1 MADAE
6 RPAPSPD
13 PTASEPP
20 ARSLEADAGA
30 APEQGAAQRRQWR
43 ALLKGL
49 VLIVT
54 LAGAGFALSALKLD
68 ENLDRHAVAAALDG
82 LGPLGWLVF
91 ALATGLLT
99 AAGLPRQIPAFI
111 GGYVYGVAGG
121 TLLATLGAALGCGLD
136 FAYARFLGRE
146 LVRRRFAR
154 RIGSRLQR
162 FDRFLAQSPLA
173 MSLILRLMPVGNNM
187 VTSLAG
193 GLTSIPLWPF
203 LAGSFLG
210 YVPQHLI
217 FALVGKGVRVD
228 PGLRIGLA
236 VALFVASTL
245 WGFALYRKYRAA
257 DVVSDE
263 DEETDKS

>member
-1 MADAE
+1 M
-6 RPAPSPD
+6 PAPEGHDTPQAKDAVPACPPPD
-13 PTASEPP
+13 RARTPEREAPP
-20 ARSLEADAGA
+20 
-30 APEQGAAQRRQWR
+30 RRKWR
-43 ALLKGL
+43 AVLKGL
-49 VLIVT
+49 TLIVS
-54 LAGAGFALSALKLD
+54 LAAAGFALNAMHLD

-82 LGPLGWLVF
+82 MGALGWLVF
-91 ALATGLLT
+91 TVAAGLLT

-136 FAYARFLGRE
+136 FAYARFLGRD

-154 RIGSRLQR
+154 RIAR
-162 FDRFLAQSPLA
+162 FDCFLAQSPLA
-173 MSLILRLMPVGNNM
+173 MSLIIRLMPVGNNLI
-187 VTSLAG
+187 TNLAA

-236 VALFVASTL
+236 ALLFVASTL

-257 DVVSDE
+257 DVVNGE
-263 DEETDKS
+263 DGEG

>member
-1 MADAE
+1 M
-6 RPAPSPD
+6 
-13 PTASEPP
+13 
-20 ARSLEADAGA
+20 A
-30 APEQGAAQRRQWR
+30 APEGRDIPQGCPPPDAPGRETPPRRKWR
-43 ALLKGL
+43 AVLKGL
-49 VLIVT
+49 TLIVT
-54 LAGAGFALSALKLD
+54 LAAAGFALNAMKLD
-68 ENLDRHAVAAALDG
+68 QSLDRHAVAASLDG

-91 ALATGLLT
+91 TVAAGLLT

-121 TLLATLGAALGCGLD
+121 TLLATLGAGLGCGLD

-146 LVRRRFAR
+146 LVRHRFAR
-154 RIGSRLQR
+154 RIGNRLER
-162 FDRFLAQSPLA
+162 LDCFLAKSPLA
-173 MSLILRLMPVGNNM
+173 MSLIIRLMPVGNN
-187 VTSLAG
+187 TITNLAA

-203 LAGSFLG
+203 LAGSLLG

-236 VALFVASTL
+236 AALFVVSTL

-257 DVVSDE
+257 DVVNGDDGE
-263 DEETDKS
+263 GD